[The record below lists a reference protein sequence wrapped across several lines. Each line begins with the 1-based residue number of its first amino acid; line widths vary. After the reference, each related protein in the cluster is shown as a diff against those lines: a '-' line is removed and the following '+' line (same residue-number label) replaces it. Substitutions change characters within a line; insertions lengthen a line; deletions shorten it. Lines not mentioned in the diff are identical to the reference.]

1 MEIGRRSDRITVA
14 LVAVFLLAIA
24 IAAVMSDVDEVLGA
38 LKRLGIATV
47 AWMLGLSLVNYALRA
62 IRWQLFAE
70 HLELPMPPAASIR
83 IYIAGLAMGATP
95 ARAGEAIRLWLMRK
109 QFGIRYRESGAL
121 MIADRTSDLNSLG
134 LLAAIGASLTLDWPQ
149 LLVGAVIV
157 LVALNMLAAQ
167 PAYGSAMAG
176 WVYRLTRPRLRRP
189 LASIKRLLR
198 LIAATYQPRVLL
210 SSSLLGGL
218 AWMAEGLAFGI
229 VLASM
234 GADVRMAAAIGIY
247 SISSI
252 VGAASTLPGGLGGFE
267 GACVAMLI
275 GQGVPAP
282 VAIAATAVIRL
293 GTLWFSILLGFLFL
307 PGSLRQAS
315 VAGRGSVAK
324 A

>member
-1 MEIGRRSDRITVA
+1 MEIGRRSDRFTVV
-14 LVAVFLLAIA
+14 LVAIFVVTIA
-24 IAAVMSDVDEVLGA
+24 VAAVMSDFDEVLDA

-47 AWMLGLSLVNYALRA
+47 VWMLGLSLVNYALRA
-62 IRWQLFAE
+62 IRWQRFAE

-83 IYIAGLAMGATP
+83 IFIAGLAMGATP
-95 ARAGEAIRLWLMRK
+95 ARAGEAVRLWLMRK
-109 QFGIRYRESGAL
+109 QFGIRYRAGGAL
-121 MIADRTSDLNSLG
+121 MIADRASDLNSLA
-134 LLAAIGASLTLDWPQ
+134 LLAAIGASLTLDWPG
-149 LLVGAVIV
+149 LLAVAAALLI
-157 LVALNMLAAQ
+157 ALNMAAAR
-167 PAYGSAMAG
+167 PAYGSAIVG

-189 LASIKRLLR
+189 LASLKRMLR
-198 LIAATYQPRVLL
+198 LTASTYDPRMLL
-210 SSSLLGGL
+210 TSSLLGCL
-218 AWMAEGLAFGI
+218 AWMAEGLAFGL

-234 GADVRMAAAIGIY
+234 GADIGMAAAIGIY

-307 PGSLRQAS
+307 PDSLRQAS
-315 VAGRGSVAK
+315 VSARGSVAK